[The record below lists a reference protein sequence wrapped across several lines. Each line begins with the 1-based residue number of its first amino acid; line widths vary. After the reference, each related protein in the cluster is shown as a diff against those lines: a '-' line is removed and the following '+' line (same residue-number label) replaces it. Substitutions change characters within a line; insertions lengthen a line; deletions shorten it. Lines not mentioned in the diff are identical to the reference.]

1 MDCVACQVPLSM
13 GSFRQEYWCELSCPP
28 SGDLPNPEI
37 EPRSPTLQTDS
48 LPSELPGKPKN
59 TQMGSVSLLQQVFL
73 TQESNWGLL
82 HCRRIFYQLS
92 YQGSPAILFAG
103 CPQSLVGYVVQS
115 TLCIHG
121 HRIHR
126 YGDQTAPRSF
136 IPGSWA
142 PVDFGIAGVV
152 EPIPWGRW
160 GTPVCVYTHST
171 PLISKDFASLKHLC

>member
-1 MDCVACQVPLSM
+1 MPYSFLSFISCITNIFLCVQLIFWITQEDLYSLIQRKEFNYLPLPSVHVLCGAQSCPTPCDPMDCVACQVPLST

-82 HCRRIFYQLS
+82 HCRHILYQLS
-92 YQGSPAILFAG
+92 QQESP
-103 CPQSLVGYVVQS
+103 SLC
-115 TLCIHG
+115 TLYNYIFSGFNGNCI
-121 HRIHR
+121 
-126 YGDQTAPRSF
+126 
-136 IPGSWA
+136 
-142 PVDFGIAGVV
+142 
-152 EPIPWGRW
+152 
-160 GTPVCVYTHST
+160 
-171 PLISKDFASLKHLC
+171 